1 MNWVKM
7 IKMREI
13 KYQREDDEWR
23 LEYITPISITSGN
36 ENITEMSKTVIMKG
50 KELYTDISKTNYN
63 LTILQKK

>member
-1 MNWVKM
+1 MQ
-7 IKMREI
+7 EI

-36 ENITEMSKTVIMKG
+36 ENITEMSKTVIMKD